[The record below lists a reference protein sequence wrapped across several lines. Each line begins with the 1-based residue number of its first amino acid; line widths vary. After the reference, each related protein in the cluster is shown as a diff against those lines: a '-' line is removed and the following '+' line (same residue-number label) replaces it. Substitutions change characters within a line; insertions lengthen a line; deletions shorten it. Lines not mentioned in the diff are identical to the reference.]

1 MSKKIFSLTLIFISF
16 SSFNNKLKEIK
27 NFNFENLNTNPNVS
41 QVNSKFIEGISSKDL
56 KAFLI
61 KNNFKEIETKE
72 FIFEEDDAYYKI
84 NVIGNGKIR
93 EIEFYTSSKNNL
105 LEKASLF
112 FKKAA
117 KIPIPHV
124 DTLRIK
130 NWTETNLN
138 VVNER
143 LSQATILSNIHFLIE
158 QISFDEYKYSIK
170 KYIQ

>member
-1 MSKKIFSLTLIFISF
+1 MIFSFQNLLLNKKSSPIKESF
-16 SSFNNKLKEIK
+16 
-27 NFNFENLNTNPNVS
+27 
-41 QVNSKFIEGISSKDL
+41 
-56 KAFLI
+56 
-61 KNNFKEIETKE
+61 KE

-84 NVIGNGKIR
+84 KVIGNEKIR

-117 KIPIPHV
+117 KIPIPQV

-138 VVNER
+138 VVNEK

-158 QISFDEYKYSIK
+158 QISFDEYKYSI
-170 KYIQ
+170 IFLEELPLP

>member
-1 MSKKIFSLTLIFISF
+1 MSKKFFSLTLIFISF
-16 SSFNNKLKEIK
+16 SCFNNKSKQIK

-41 QVNSKFIEGISSKDL
+41 QVNSKFIEGVSSKDF
-56 KAFLI
+56 KTFLM
-61 KNNFKEIETKE
+61 KNNFKEVKTKE

-84 NVIGNGKIR
+84 KVIGNEKIR

-117 KIPIPHV
+117 KIPIPQV

-138 VVNER
+138 VVNE
-143 LSQATILSNIHFLIE
+143 NF
-158 QISFDEYKYSIK
+158 
-170 KYIQ
+170 

>member
-1 MSKKIFSLTLIFISF
+1 MLKKFFSLTLIFISF
-16 SSFNNKLKEIK
+16 SCFNNKSKQIK

-41 QVNSKFIEGISSKDL
+41 QVNSKFIEGVSSKDF
-56 KAFLI
+56 KTFLM
-61 KNNFKEIETKE
+61 KNNFKEVKTKE

-84 NVIGNGKIR
+84 KVIGNKKIR

-117 KIPIPHV
+117 KIPIPQV

-138 VVNER
+138 VVNEK

>member
-16 SSFNNKLKEIK
+16 SCFNNKSKQIK

-41 QVNSKFIEGISSKDL
+41 QVNSKFIEGVSSKDF
-56 KAFLI
+56 KTFLM
-61 KNNFKEIETKE
+61 KNNFKEVKTKE

-84 NVIGNGKIR
+84 KVIGNEKIR

-117 KIPIPHV
+117 KIPIPQV

-138 VVNER
+138 VVNEK

>member
-1 MSKKIFSLTLIFISF
+1 MLKKIFSLTLIFISF
-16 SSFNNKLKEIK
+16 SCFNNKLKQIK

-41 QVNSKFIEGISSKDL
+41 QVNSKFIEGVSSKDF
-56 KAFLI
+56 KTFLM
-61 KNNFKEIETKE
+61 KNNFKEVKTKE
-72 FIFEEDDAYYKI
+72 FIFEEDDACYKI
-84 NVIGNGKIR
+84 KVIGNEKIR

-117 KIPIPHV
+117 KIPIPQV

-138 VVNER
+138 VVNEK

>member
-1 MSKKIFSLTLIFISF
+1 MLKKFFSLTLIFISF
-16 SSFNNKLKEIK
+16 SCFNNKSKQIK

-41 QVNSKFIEGISSKDL
+41 QVNSKFIEGVSSKDF
-56 KAFLI
+56 KTFLM
-61 KNNFKEIETKE
+61 KNNFKEVKTKE

-84 NVIGNGKIR
+84 KVIGNEKIR

-117 KIPIPHV
+117 KIPIPQV

-138 VVNER
+138 VVNEK

>member
-16 SSFNNKLKEIK
+16 SCFNNKLKEIK

-41 QVNSKFIEGISSKDL
+41 QVNSKFIEGISSKDF

-72 FIFEEDDAYYKI
+72 FIFKEDDAYYKI

-117 KIPIPHV
+117 KMPIPQV

-143 LSQATILSNIHFLIE
+143 LSQATILSNIHFLLE

-170 KYIQ
+170 KYTQ

>member
-16 SSFNNKLKEIK
+16 SCFNNKSKQIK

-41 QVNSKFIEGISSKDL
+41 QVNSKFIEGVSSKDF
-56 KAFLI
+56 KTFLM
-61 KNNFKEIETKE
+61 KNNFKEVKTKE

-84 NVIGNGKIR
+84 KVIGNEKIR

-117 KIPIPHV
+117 KIPIPQV

-143 LSQATILSNIHFLIE
+143 LSQATILSNIHFLLE

-170 KYIQ
+170 KYTQ